1 MNCNP
6 GALSRFASMLRIV
19 AGCTIS
25 AAFAVTAT
33 TAHAADAPTAETLR
47 HYQQI
52 CAQCHGA
59 DRLGGIGPALL
70 PENLERLKKADA
82 RDVIA
87 NGRPATQMIGY
98 GNVLK
103 PEDIAALADWIYT
116 PIVPAPVWSEAE
128 IKASRIFDRTVAALP
143 AKPVFKADPKN
154 LFIVV
159 ETGDSHVSLLD
170 GDRLERIAR
179 FPSHFALH
187 GGPKYSPDGRYVYFA
202 SRDGWITKY
211 DIWNLKQVGEI
222 RAGINTRNLAV
233 SGDGKWI
240 MVANYLPNNLVLLDA
255 VDMTLKK
262 VIPAVSLKGE
272 QKSSR
277 VSAVYDATPR
287 KSFIAAMKDIPEVW
301 EISYDPKAAPVADG
315 FVHDYRMGEGDFKPG
330 QFTPRRIY
338 LTDYLDDFFFTQSYD
353 ELMGTSRDTNRG
365 QVINLDASRKVADL
379 DIAGMPH
386 LGSGITW
393 PWKDAGGITRNVM
406 ASPNLREGLIS
417 VIDLDTWKTV
427 GTIRTPGPGF
437 FIRSHENSR
446 YAWCDSMMSREAKN
460 TLTILDKE
468 TLKVVTS
475 VSAKPGQTLA
485 HVEFTRDG
493 RYVLASLMETDGAI
507 VVYDA
512 ATFREV
518 KRIPMSKPVGKY
530 NVFNK
535 TTRSAGTSH

>member
-1 MNCNP
+1 MQSNRRTKLGLYFLCGLFAAALF
-6 GALSRFASMLRIV
+6 GAVPAL
-19 AGCTIS
+19 
-25 AAFAVTAT
+25 AANA
-33 TAHAADAPTAETLR
+33 AADPALAAAALR

-82 RDVIA
+82 REVIA
-87 NGRPATQMIGY
+87 KGRPATQMIGY

-103 PEDIAALADWIYT
+103 PEEIAAIADWIYT
-116 PIVPAPVWSEAE
+116 KVEPAPVWGEQE
-128 IKASRIFDRTVAALP
+128 IAASRVFDMTVASLP
-143 AKPVFKADPKN
+143 AKRVFAADPKN

-170 GDRLERIAR
+170 GDRLEPIAR
-179 FPSHFALH
+179 FSSRYALH

-211 DIWNLKQVGEI
+211 DIWNLKQVGEV

-255 VDMTLKK
+255 NDLALKK
-262 VIPAVSLKGE
+262 IIPAVSLRGE
-272 QKSSR
+272 KKHSR
-277 VSAVYDATPR
+277 VSAVYDAAPR
-287 KSFIAAMKDIPEVW
+287 QSFVAAMKDIPEVW
-301 EISYDPKAAPVADG
+301 EISYDPKAEPVADG
-315 FVHDYRMGEGDFKPG
+315 LVHDYKLGEGDFKPG

-338 LTDYLDDFFFTQSYD
+338 LDDYLDDFFFTQSYD
-353 ELMGTSRDTNRG
+353 ELMGTSRDTAKG
-365 QVINLDASRKVADL
+365 QVINLDVGRKIADL
-379 DIAGMPH
+379 DISGMPH

-393 PWKDAGGITRNVM
+393 PWRDAQGQMHSVM
-406 ASPNLREGLIS
+406 ASPNLRDGLIT
-417 VIDLDTWKTV
+417 VIDLDTWKVV
-427 GTIRTPGPGF
+427 GEIKTPGPGF

-446 YAWCDSMMSREAKN
+446 YAWTDSMMSRENRN
-460 TLTILDKE
+460 TLTIIDKE
-468 TLKVVTS
+468 TLQVVTS
-475 VSAKPGQTLA
+475 VKAKPGQTLA
-485 HVEFTRDG
+485 HIEFTRDG
-493 RYVLASLMETDGAI
+493 HYVLASLMETDGAI
-507 VVYDA
+507 IVYDA
-512 ATFREV
+512 ATFREI
-518 KRIPMSKPVGKY
+518 KRIPMSKPIGKY